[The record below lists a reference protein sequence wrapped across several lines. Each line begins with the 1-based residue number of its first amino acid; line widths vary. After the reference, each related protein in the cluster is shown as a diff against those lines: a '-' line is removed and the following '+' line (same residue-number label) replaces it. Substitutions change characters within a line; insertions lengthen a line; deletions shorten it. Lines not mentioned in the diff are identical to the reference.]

1 MIVSLRKLTLLTALA
16 LSLNPLLPASALGFM
31 EAFRAAQKN
40 DPTFQAA
47 IAENEAGQQNRAMG
61 RAGLLP
67 QISASASRAR
77 VRGERE
83 YTAQSQLGSRDV
95 IEPLSYFSTSRTV
108 QVRQSVFNLANIA
121 NFRQSRARAEYSTE
135 VFRGKQNDLAL
146 RLSTAYF
153 QTLLAQHNIDLAEAK
168 RQAFEQQLKTA
179 EMQYRAGDGTVTD
192 VDEARAR
199 RDLSEAQL
207 IESRN
212 QLVVTLRSLQ
222 ELIGERPTSLAQLKS
237 DFAKQVQ
244 PEAETLDAWL
254 DRALENSA
262 EIAAQR
268 RALEVAEREVD
279 KNRAGHFPTVDAY
292 ASYGRSQSD
301 SFSSINQE
309 YRTRQLGLQVNIPI
323 FSGGYTNAAT
333 TQAIANRERARNE
346 LEATVNKTH
355 IEVTK
360 QYSGVVS
367 GLAKVQAMEL
377 AVKSSEQALDST
389 KMGFKAGMR
398 TNVDILNAEEQLY
411 TSRRD
416 LADTKYTYLIS
427 RLRLKAAAGVLSE
440 ADLGEVDGYFG
451 PEKAVRE
458 RLVQAPRRSAGKGG

>member
-1 MIVSLRKLTLLTALA
+1 MIVRLRKLTLLTALA

-31 EAFRAAQKN
+31 EAYRAALQN
-40 DPTFQAA
+40 DPTYQAA

-67 QISASASRAR
+67 QISANASRAR

-83 YTAQSQLGSRDV
+83 YNTQTLSEVRNV

-108 QVRQSVFNLANIA
+108 QVRQSVLNMAAIA
-121 NFRQSRARAEYSTE
+121 NFRQGRARAEYSTE

-146 RLSTAYF
+146 RLSSAYF
-153 QTLLAQHNIDLAEAK
+153 QALLSQHAIDLAQAK
-168 RQAFEQQLKTA
+168 VQSIEQQLKTA
-179 EMQYRAGDGTVTD
+179 EVQFKAGDGTVTD

-199 RDLSEAQL
+199 RDLAQAQL
-207 IESRN
+207 IEARN
-212 QLVVTLRSLQ
+212 QLTVAMRSLQ
-222 ELIGERPTSLAQLKS
+222 ELVGDKPVSLAQLKA
-237 DFAKQVQ
+237 DFAKQLK
-244 PEAETLDAWL
+244 PELETLDTWL
-254 DRALENSA
+254 DRALESSA
-262 EIAAQR
+262 DIAAQR

-279 KNRAGHFPTVDAY
+279 KNRAGHLPTVDVY
-292 ASYGRSQSD
+292 ASSGRSQSD

-309 YRTRQLGLQVNIPI
+309 YRTRQLGVQVNIPI

-360 QYSGVVS
+360 QYSGTVS
-367 GLAKVQAMEL
+367 GLAKVQALEL
-377 AVKSSEQALDST
+377 AVKSSEQALEST

-398 TNVDILNAEEQLY
+398 SNVDILNAEEQLY

-416 LADTKYTYLIS
+416 LAEAKYVYLLS
-427 RLRLKAAAGVLSE
+427 RLRLKAAAGQLSE
-440 ADLGEVDGYFG
+440 ADMGEVDSYFG
-451 PEKAVRE
+451 AEKPVRE
-458 RLVQAPRRSAGKGG
+458 KLVQARRSANGS

>member
-1 MIVSLRKLTLLTALA
+1 MIVRLRKLTLLTALA

-31 EAFRAAQKN
+31 EAYRAALQN
-40 DPTFQAA
+40 DPTYQAA

-67 QISASASRAR
+67 QISANVSRAR

-83 YTAQSQLGSRDV
+83 YNTQTLSEVRNV
-95 IEPLSYFSTSRTV
+95 IEPLRYFSTSRTV
-108 QVRQSVFNLANIA
+108 QVRQSVLNMAAIA
-121 NFRQSRARAEYSTE
+121 NFRQGRARAEYSTE

-146 RLSTAYF
+146 RLSSAYF
-153 QTLLAQHNIDLAEAK
+153 QALLSQHAIDLAQAK
-168 RQAFEQQLKTA
+168 VQSIEQQLKTA
-179 EMQYRAGDGTVTD
+179 EVQFKAGDGTVTD

-199 RDLSEAQL
+199 RDLAQAQL
-207 IESRN
+207 IEARN
-212 QLVVTLRSLQ
+212 QLTVAMRSLQ
-222 ELIGERPTSLAQLKS
+222 ELVGDKPVSLAQLKA
-237 DFAKQVQ
+237 DFAKQLK
-244 PEAETLDAWL
+244 PELETLDTWL
-254 DRALENSA
+254 DRALETSA
-262 EIAAQR
+262 DIAAQR

-279 KNRAGHFPTVDAY
+279 KNRAGHLPTVDVY
-292 ASYGRSQSD
+292 ASSGRSQSD

-309 YRTRQLGLQVNIPI
+309 YRTRQLGVQVNIPI

-360 QYSGVVS
+360 QYSGTVS
-367 GLAKVQAMEL
+367 GLAKVQALEL
-377 AVKSSEQALDST
+377 AVKSSEQALEST

-398 TNVDILNAEEQLY
+398 SNVDILNAEEQLY

-416 LADTKYTYLIS
+416 LAEAKYVYLLS
-427 RLRLKAAAGVLSE
+427 RLRLKAAAGQLSE
-440 ADLGEVDGYFG
+440 ADMGEVDSYFG
-451 PEKAVRE
+451 AEKPVHE
-458 RLVQAPRRSAGKGG
+458 KLVQARRSANGS

>member
-1 MIVSLRKLTLLTALA
+1 MIVRLRKLTLLTALA

-31 EAFRAAQKN
+31 EAYRAALQN
-40 DPTFQAA
+40 DPTYQAA

-67 QISASASRAR
+67 QISANASRAR

-83 YTAQSQLGSRDV
+83 YNTQTLSGNV

-108 QVRQSVFNLANIA
+108 QVRQSVLNMAAIA
-121 NFRQSRARAEYSTE
+121 NFRQGRARAEYSTE

-146 RLSTAYF
+146 RLSSAYF
-153 QTLLAQHNIDLAEAK
+153 QALLSQHAIDLAQAK
-168 RQAFEQQLKTA
+168 VQSIEQQLKTA
-179 EMQYRAGDGTVTD
+179 EVQFKAGDGTVTD

-199 RDLSEAQL
+199 RDLAQAQL
-207 IESRN
+207 IEARN
-212 QLVVTLRSLQ
+212 QLTVAMRSLQ
-222 ELIGERPTSLAQLKS
+222 ELVGDKPVSLAQLKA
-237 DFAKQVQ
+237 DFAKQLK
-244 PEAETLDAWL
+244 PELETLDTWL
-254 DRALENSA
+254 DRALETSA
-262 EIAAQR
+262 DIAAQR

-279 KNRAGHFPTVDAY
+279 KNRAGHLPTVDVY
-292 ASYGRSQSD
+292 ASSGRSQSD

-309 YRTRQLGLQVNIPI
+309 YRTRQLGVQVNIPI

-360 QYSGVVS
+360 QYSGTVS
-367 GLAKVQAMEL
+367 GLAKVQALEL
-377 AVKSSEQALDST
+377 AVKSSEQALEST

-398 TNVDILNAEEQLY
+398 SNVDILNAEEQLY

-416 LADTKYTYLIS
+416 LAEAKYVYLLS
-427 RLRLKAAAGVLSE
+427 RLRLKAAAGQLSE
-440 ADLGEVDGYFG
+440 ADMGEVDSYFG
-451 PEKAVRE
+451 AEKPVHE
-458 RLVQAPRRSAGKGG
+458 KLVQARRSANGS

>member
-1 MIVSLRKLTLLTALA
+1 MIVRLRKLTLLTALA

-31 EAFRAAQKN
+31 EAYRAALQN
-40 DPTFQAA
+40 DPTYQAA

-67 QISASASRAR
+67 QISANASRAR

-83 YTAQSQLGSRDV
+83 YNTQTLSEVRNV

-108 QVRQSVFNLANIA
+108 QVRQSVLNMAAIA
-121 NFRQSRARAEYSTE
+121 NFRQGRARAEYSTE

-146 RLSTAYF
+146 RLSSAYF
-153 QTLLAQHNIDLAEAK
+153 QALLSQHAIDLAQAK
-168 RQAFEQQLKTA
+168 VQSIEQQLKTA
-179 EMQYRAGDGTVTD
+179 EVQFKAGDGTVTD

-199 RDLSEAQL
+199 RDLAQAQL
-207 IESRN
+207 IEARN
-212 QLVVTLRSLQ
+212 QLTVAMRSLQ
-222 ELIGERPTSLAQLKS
+222 ELVGDKPVSLAQLKA
-237 DFAKQVQ
+237 DFAKQLK
-244 PEAETLDAWL
+244 PELETLDVWL
-254 DRALENSA
+254 DRALETSA
-262 EIAAQR
+262 DIAAQR

-279 KNRAGHFPTVDAY
+279 KNRAGHLPTVDVY
-292 ASYGRSQSD
+292 ASSGRSQSD

-309 YRTRQLGLQVNIPI
+309 YRTRQLGVQVNIPI

-360 QYSGVVS
+360 QYSGTVS
-367 GLAKVQAMEL
+367 GLAKVQALEL
-377 AVKSSEQALDST
+377 AVKSSEQALEST

-398 TNVDILNAEEQLY
+398 SNVDILNAEEQLY

-416 LADTKYTYLIS
+416 LAEAKYVYLLS
-427 RLRLKAAAGVLSE
+427 RLRLKAAAGQLSE
-440 ADLGEVDGYFG
+440 ADMGEVDSYFG
-451 PEKAVRE
+451 AEKPVHE
-458 RLVQAPRRSAGKGG
+458 KLVQVRRSANGS

>member
-1 MIVSLRKLTLLTALA
+1 MIVRLRKLTLLTALA

-31 EAFRAAQKN
+31 EAYRAALQN
-40 DPTFQAA
+40 DPTYQAA

-67 QISASASRAR
+67 QISANASRAR

-83 YTAQSQLGSRDV
+83 YNTQTLSEVRNV

-108 QVRQSVFNLANIA
+108 QVRQSVLNMAAIA
-121 NFRQSRARAEYSTE
+121 NFRQGRARAEYSTE

-146 RLSTAYF
+146 RLSSAYF
-153 QTLLAQHNIDLAEAK
+153 QALLSQHAIDLAQAK
-168 RQAFEQQLKTA
+168 VQSIEQQLKTA
-179 EMQYRAGDGTVTD
+179 EVQFKAGDGTVTD

-199 RDLSEAQL
+199 RDLAQAQL
-207 IESRN
+207 IEARN
-212 QLVVTLRSLQ
+212 QLTVAMRSLQ
-222 ELIGERPTSLAQLKS
+222 ELVGDKPVSLAQLKA
-237 DFAKQVQ
+237 DFAKQLK
-244 PEAETLDAWL
+244 PELETLDTWL
-254 DRALENSA
+254 DRALETSA
-262 EIAAQR
+262 DIAAQR

-279 KNRAGHFPTVDAY
+279 KNRAGHLPTVDVY
-292 ASYGRSQSD
+292 ASSGRSQSD

-309 YRTRQLGLQVNIPI
+309 YRTRQLGVQVNIPI

-360 QYSGVVS
+360 QYSGTVS
-367 GLAKVQAMEL
+367 GLAKVQALEL
-377 AVKSSEQALDST
+377 AVKSSEQALEST

-398 TNVDILNAEEQLY
+398 SNVDILNAEEQLY

-416 LADTKYTYLIS
+416 LAEAKYVYLLS
-427 RLRLKAAAGVLSE
+427 RLRLKAAAGQLSE
-440 ADLGEVDGYFG
+440 ADMGEVDSYFG
-451 PEKAVRE
+451 AEKPVHE
-458 RLVQAPRRSAGKGG
+458 KLVQARRSANGS

>member
-1 MIVSLRKLTLLTALA
+1 MIVRLRKLTLLTALA

-31 EAFRAAQKN
+31 EAYRAALQN
-40 DPTFQAA
+40 DPTYQAA

-67 QISASASRAR
+67 QISANASRAR

-83 YTAQSQLGSRDV
+83 YNTQTLSEVRNV

-108 QVRQSVFNLANIA
+108 QVRQSVLNMAAIA
-121 NFRQSRARAEYSTE
+121 NFRQGRARAEYSTE

-146 RLSTAYF
+146 RLSSAYF
-153 QTLLAQHNIDLAEAK
+153 QALLSQHAIDLAQAK
-168 RQAFEQQLKTA
+168 VQSIEQQLKTA
-179 EMQYRAGDGTVTD
+179 EVQFKAGDGTVTD

-199 RDLSEAQL
+199 RDLAQAQL
-207 IESRN
+207 IEARN
-212 QLVVTLRSLQ
+212 QLTVAMRSLQ
-222 ELIGERPTSLAQLKS
+222 ELVGDKPVSLAQLKA
-237 DFAKQVQ
+237 DFAKQLK
-244 PEAETLDAWL
+244 PELETLDVWL
-254 DRALENSA
+254 DRALESSA
-262 EIAAQR
+262 DIAAQR

-279 KNRAGHFPTVDAY
+279 KNRAGHLPTVDVY
-292 ASYGRSQSD
+292 ASSGRSQSD

-309 YRTRQLGLQVNIPI
+309 YRTRQLGVQVNIPI

-360 QYSGVVS
+360 QYSGTVS
-367 GLAKVQAMEL
+367 GLAKVQALEL
-377 AVKSSEQALDST
+377 AVKSSEQALEST

-398 TNVDILNAEEQLY
+398 SNVDILNAEEQLY

-416 LADTKYTYLIS
+416 LAEAKYVYLLS
-427 RLRLKAAAGVLSE
+427 RLRLKAAAGQLSE
-440 ADLGEVDGYFG
+440 ADMGEVDSYFG
-451 PEKAVRE
+451 AEKPVHE
-458 RLVQAPRRSAGKGG
+458 KLVQARRSANGS

>member
-1 MIVSLRKLTLLTALA
+1 
-16 LSLNPLLPASALGFM
+16 
-31 EAFRAAQKN
+31 
-40 DPTFQAA
+40 
-47 IAENEAGQQNRAMG
+47 MG

-83 YTAQSQLGSRDV
+83 YTAQSLGSRDV

-108 QVRQSVFNLANIA
+108 QVRQSVLNMAAIA
-121 NFRQSRARAEYSTE
+121 NFRQGRARAEYSTE

-146 RLSTAYF
+146 RLSSAYF
-153 QTLLAQHNIDLAEAK
+153 QALLSQHAIDLAQAK
-168 RQAFEQQLKTA
+168 VQSIEQQLKTA
-179 EMQYRAGDGTVTD
+179 EVQFKAGDGTVTD

-199 RDLSEAQL
+199 RDLAQAQL
-207 IESRN
+207 IEARN
-212 QLVVTLRSLQ
+212 QLTVAMRSLQ
-222 ELIGERPTSLAQLKS
+222 ELVGDKPVSLAQLKA
-237 DFAKQVQ
+237 DFAKQLK
-244 PEAETLDAWL
+244 PELETLDTWL
-254 DRALENSA
+254 DRALETSA
-262 EIAAQR
+262 DIAAQR

-279 KNRAGHFPTVDAY
+279 KNRAGHLPTVDVY
-292 ASYGRSQSD
+292 ASSGRSQSD

-309 YRTRQLGLQVNIPI
+309 YRTRQLGVQVNIPI

-360 QYSGVVS
+360 QYSGTVS
-367 GLAKVQAMEL
+367 GLAKVQALEL
-377 AVKSSEQALDST
+377 AVKSSEQALEST

-398 TNVDILNAEEQLY
+398 SNVDILNAEEQLY

-416 LADTKYTYLIS
+416 LAEAKYVYLLS
-427 RLRLKAAAGVLSE
+427 RLRLKAAAGQLSE
-440 ADLGEVDGYFG
+440 ADMGEVDSYFG
-451 PEKAVRE
+451 AEKPVHE
-458 RLVQAPRRSAGKGG
+458 KLVQARRSANGS

>member
-1 MIVSLRKLTLLTALA
+1 MIVRLRKLTLLTALA

-31 EAFRAAQKN
+31 EAYRAALQN
-40 DPTFQAA
+40 DPTYQAA

-67 QISASASRAR
+67 QISANVSRAR

-83 YTAQSQLGSRDV
+83 YTAQTLTGSREV
-95 IEPLSYFSTSRTV
+95 VEPLKYFSYSRTV
-108 QVRQSVFNLANIA
+108 QVRQSVLNMAAIA
-121 NFRQSRARAEYSTE
+121 NFRQGRARAEYSTE

-146 RLSTAYF
+146 RLSSAYF
-153 QTLLAQHNIDLAEAK
+153 QALLSQHAIDLAQAK
-168 RQAFEQQLKTA
+168 VQSIEQQLKTA
-179 EMQYRAGDGTVTD
+179 EVQFKAGDGTVTD

-199 RDLSEAQL
+199 RDLAQAQL
-207 IESRN
+207 IEARN
-212 QLVVTLRSLQ
+212 QLTVAMRSLQ
-222 ELIGERPTSLAQLKS
+222 ELVGDKPVSLAQLKA
-237 DFAKQVQ
+237 DFAKQLK
-244 PEAETLDAWL
+244 PELETLDTWL
-254 DRALENSA
+254 DRALESSA
-262 EIAAQR
+262 DIAAQR

-279 KNRAGHFPTVDAY
+279 KNRAGHLPTVDVY
-292 ASYGRSQSD
+292 ASSGRSQSD

-309 YRTRQLGLQVNIPI
+309 YRTRQLGVQVNIPI

-360 QYSGVVS
+360 QYSGTVS
-367 GLAKVQAMEL
+367 GLAKVQALEL
-377 AVKSSEQALDST
+377 AVKSSEQALEST

-398 TNVDILNAEEQLY
+398 SNVDILNAEEQLY

-416 LADTKYTYLIS
+416 LAEAKYVYLLS
-427 RLRLKAAAGVLSE
+427 RLRLKAAAGQLSE
-440 ADLGEVDGYFG
+440 ADMGEVDSYFG
-451 PEKAVRE
+451 AEKPVHE
-458 RLVQAPRRSAGKGG
+458 KLVQARRSANGG

>member
-1 MIVSLRKLTLLTALA
+1 MIVRLRKLTLLTALA

-31 EAFRAAQKN
+31 EAYRAALQN
-40 DPTFQAA
+40 DPTYQAA

-67 QISASASRAR
+67 QISANASRAR

-83 YTAQSQLGSRDV
+83 YNTQTLSDV

-108 QVRQSVFNLANIA
+108 QVRQSVLNMAAIA
-121 NFRQSRARAEYSTE
+121 NFRQGRARAEYSTE

-146 RLSTAYF
+146 RLSSAYF
-153 QTLLAQHNIDLAEAK
+153 QALLSQHAIDLAQAK
-168 RQAFEQQLKTA
+168 VQSIEQQLKTA
-179 EMQYRAGDGTVTD
+179 EVQFKAGDGTVTD

-199 RDLSEAQL
+199 RDLAQAQL
-207 IESRN
+207 IEARN
-212 QLVVTLRSLQ
+212 QLTVAMRSLQ
-222 ELIGERPTSLAQLKS
+222 ELVGDKPVSLAQLKA
-237 DFAKQVQ
+237 DFAKQLK
-244 PEAETLDAWL
+244 PELETLDTWL
-254 DRALENSA
+254 DRALETSA
-262 EIAAQR
+262 DIAAQR

-279 KNRAGHFPTVDAY
+279 KNRAGHLPTVDVY
-292 ASYGRSQSD
+292 ASSGRSQSD

-309 YRTRQLGLQVNIPI
+309 YRTRQLGVQVNIPI

-360 QYSGVVS
+360 QYSGTVS
-367 GLAKVQAMEL
+367 GLAKVQALEL
-377 AVKSSEQALDST
+377 AVKSSEQALEST

-398 TNVDILNAEEQLY
+398 SNVDILNAEEQLY

-416 LADTKYTYLIS
+416 LAEAKYVYLLS
-427 RLRLKAAAGVLSE
+427 RLRLKAAAGQLSE
-440 ADLGEVDGYFG
+440 ADMGEVDSYFG
-451 PEKAVRE
+451 AEKPVHE
-458 RLVQAPRRSAGKGG
+458 KLVQARRSANGS

>member
-1 MIVSLRKLTLLTALA
+1 MIVRLRKLTLLTALA

-31 EAFRAAQKN
+31 EAYRAALQN
-40 DPTFQAA
+40 DPTYQAA

-67 QISASASRAR
+67 QISANASRAR

-83 YTAQSQLGSRDV
+83 YNTQTLSEVRNV

-108 QVRQSVFNLANIA
+108 QVRQSVLNMAAIA
-121 NFRQSRARAEYSTE
+121 NFRQGRARAEYSTE

-146 RLSTAYF
+146 RLSSAYF
-153 QTLLAQHNIDLAEAK
+153 QALLSQHAIDLAQAK
-168 RQAFEQQLKTA
+168 VQSIEQQLKTA
-179 EMQYRAGDGTVTD
+179 EVQFKAGDGTVTD

-199 RDLSEAQL
+199 RDLAQAQL
-207 IESRN
+207 IEARN
-212 QLVVTLRSLQ
+212 QLTVAMRSLQ
-222 ELIGERPTSLAQLKS
+222 ELVGDKPVSLAQLKA
-237 DFAKQVQ
+237 DFAKQLK
-244 PEAETLDAWL
+244 PELETLDTWL
-254 DRALENSA
+254 DRALETSA
-262 EIAAQR
+262 DIAAQR

-279 KNRAGHFPTVDAY
+279 KNRAGHLPTVDVY
-292 ASYGRSQSD
+292 ASSGRSQSD

-309 YRTRQLGLQVNIPI
+309 YRTRQLGVQVNIPI

-360 QYSGVVS
+360 QYSGTVS
-367 GLAKVQAMEL
+367 GLAKVQALEL
-377 AVKSSEQALDST
+377 AVKSSEQALEST

-398 TNVDILNAEEQLY
+398 SNVDILNAEEQLY

-416 LADTKYTYLIS
+416 LAEAKYVYLLS
-427 RLRLKAAAGVLSE
+427 RLRLKAAAGQLSE
-440 ADLGEVDGYFG
+440 ADMGEVDSYFG
-451 PEKAVRE
+451 AEKPVRE
-458 RLVQAPRRSAGKGG
+458 KLVQVRRSANGS

>member
-1 MIVSLRKLTLLTALA
+1 MIVRLRKLTLLTALA

-31 EAFRAAQKN
+31 EAYRAALQN
-40 DPTFQAA
+40 DPTYQAA

-67 QISASASRAR
+67 QISANASRAR

-83 YTAQSQLGSRDV
+83 YNTQTLSGNV

-108 QVRQSVFNLANIA
+108 QVRQSVLNMAAIA
-121 NFRQSRARAEYSTE
+121 NFRQGRARAEYSTE

-146 RLSTAYF
+146 RLSSAYF
-153 QTLLAQHNIDLAEAK
+153 QALLSQHAIDLAQAK
-168 RQAFEQQLKTA
+168 VQSIEQQLKTA
-179 EMQYRAGDGTVTD
+179 EVQFKAGDGTVTD

-199 RDLSEAQL
+199 RDLAQAQL
-207 IESRN
+207 IEARN
-212 QLVVTLRSLQ
+212 QLTVAMRSLQ
-222 ELIGERPTSLAQLKS
+222 ELVGDKPVSLAQLKA
-237 DFAKQVQ
+237 DFAKQLK
-244 PEAETLDAWL
+244 PELETLDVWL
-254 DRALENSA
+254 DRALETSA
-262 EIAAQR
+262 DIAAQR

-279 KNRAGHFPTVDAY
+279 KNRAGHLPTVDVY
-292 ASYGRSQSD
+292 ASSGRSQSD

-309 YRTRQLGLQVNIPI
+309 YRTRQLGVQVNIPI

-360 QYSGVVS
+360 QYSGTVS
-367 GLAKVQAMEL
+367 GLAKVQALEL
-377 AVKSSEQALDST
+377 AVKSSEQALEST

-398 TNVDILNAEEQLY
+398 SNVDILNAEEQLY

-416 LADTKYTYLIS
+416 LAEAKYVYLLS
-427 RLRLKAAAGVLSE
+427 RLRLKAAAGQLSE
-440 ADLGEVDGYFG
+440 ADMGEVDSYFG
-451 PEKAVRE
+451 AEKPVHE
-458 RLVQAPRRSAGKGG
+458 KLVQARRSANGS

>member
-1 MIVSLRKLTLLTALA
+1 MIVRLRKLTLLTALA

-31 EAFRAAQKN
+31 EAYRAALQN
-40 DPTFQAA
+40 DPTYQAA

-67 QISASASRAR
+67 QISANASRAR

-83 YTAQSQLGSRDV
+83 YNTQTLSEVRNV

-108 QVRQSVFNLANIA
+108 QVRQSVLNMAAIA
-121 NFRQSRARAEYSTE
+121 NFRQGRARAEYSTE

-146 RLSTAYF
+146 RLSSAYF
-153 QTLLAQHNIDLAEAK
+153 QALLSQHAIDLAQAK
-168 RQAFEQQLKTA
+168 VQSIEQQLKTA
-179 EMQYRAGDGTVTD
+179 EVQFKAGDGTVTD

-199 RDLSEAQL
+199 RDLAQAQL
-207 IESRN
+207 IEARN
-212 QLVVTLRSLQ
+212 QLTVAMRSLQ
-222 ELIGERPTSLAQLKS
+222 ELVGDKPVSLAQLKA
-237 DFAKQVQ
+237 DFAKQLK
-244 PEAETLDAWL
+244 PELETLDTWL
-254 DRALENSA
+254 DRALESSA
-262 EIAAQR
+262 DIAAQR

-279 KNRAGHFPTVDAY
+279 KNRAGHLPTVDVY
-292 ASYGRSQSD
+292 ASSGRSQSD

-309 YRTRQLGLQVNIPI
+309 YRTRQLGVQVNIPI

-360 QYSGVVS
+360 QYSGTVS
-367 GLAKVQAMEL
+367 GLAKVQALEL
-377 AVKSSEQALDST
+377 AVKSSEQALEST

-398 TNVDILNAEEQLY
+398 SNVDILNAEEQLY

-416 LADTKYTYLIS
+416 LAEAKYVYLLS
-427 RLRLKAAAGVLSE
+427 RLRLKAAAGQLSE
-440 ADLGEVDGYFG
+440 ADMGEVDSYFG
-451 PEKAVRE
+451 AEKPVHE
-458 RLVQAPRRSAGKGG
+458 KLVQVRRSANGS

>member
-1 MIVSLRKLTLLTALA
+1 MIVRLRKLTLLTALA

-31 EAFRAAQKN
+31 EAYRAALQN
-40 DPTFQAA
+40 DPTYQAA

-67 QISASASRAR
+67 QISANVSRAR

-83 YTAQSQLGSRDV
+83 YTAQTLTGSEV
-95 IEPLSYFSTSRTV
+95 VEPLKYFSYSRTV
-108 QVRQSVFNLANIA
+108 QVRQSVLNMAAIA
-121 NFRQSRARAEYSTE
+121 NFRQGRARAEYSTE

-146 RLSTAYF
+146 RLSSAYF
-153 QTLLAQHNIDLAEAK
+153 QALLSQHAIDLAQAK
-168 RQAFEQQLKTA
+168 VQSIEQQLKTA
-179 EMQYRAGDGTVTD
+179 EVQFKAGDGTVTD

-199 RDLSEAQL
+199 RDLAQAQL
-207 IESRN
+207 IEARN
-212 QLVVTLRSLQ
+212 QLTVAMRSLQ
-222 ELIGERPTSLAQLKS
+222 ELVGDKPVSLAQLKA
-237 DFAKQVQ
+237 DFAKQLK
-244 PEAETLDAWL
+244 PELETLDTWL
-254 DRALENSA
+254 DRALETSA
-262 EIAAQR
+262 DIAAQR

-279 KNRAGHFPTVDAY
+279 KNRAGHLPTVDVY
-292 ASYGRSQSD
+292 ASSGRSQSD

-309 YRTRQLGLQVNIPI
+309 YRTRQLGVQVNIPI

-360 QYSGVVS
+360 QYSGTVS
-367 GLAKVQAMEL
+367 GLAKVQALEL
-377 AVKSSEQALDST
+377 AVKSSEQALEST

-398 TNVDILNAEEQLY
+398 SNVDILNAEEQLY

-416 LADTKYTYLIS
+416 LAEAKYVYLLS
-427 RLRLKAAAGVLSE
+427 RLRLKAAAGQLSE
-440 ADLGEVDGYFG
+440 ADMGEVDSYFG
-451 PEKAVRE
+451 AEKPVHE
-458 RLVQAPRRSAGKGG
+458 KLVQARRSANGS

>member
-1 MIVSLRKLTLLTALA
+1 MIVRLRKLTLLTALA

-31 EAFRAAQKN
+31 EAYRAALQN
-40 DPTFQAA
+40 DPTYQAA

-67 QISASASRAR
+67 QISANASRAR

-83 YTAQSQLGSRDV
+83 YNTQTLSDV

-108 QVRQSVFNLANIA
+108 QVRQSVLNMAAIA
-121 NFRQSRARAEYSTE
+121 NFRQGRARAEYSTE

-146 RLSTAYF
+146 RLSSAYF
-153 QTLLAQHNIDLAEAK
+153 QALLSQHAIDLAQAK
-168 RQAFEQQLKTA
+168 VQSIEQQLKTA
-179 EMQYRAGDGTVTD
+179 EVQFKAGDGTVTD

-199 RDLSEAQL
+199 RDLAQAQL
-207 IESRN
+207 IEARN
-212 QLVVTLRSLQ
+212 QLTVAMRSLQ
-222 ELIGERPTSLAQLKS
+222 ELVGDKPVSLAQLKA
-237 DFAKQVQ
+237 DFAKQLK
-244 PEAETLDAWL
+244 PELETLDTWL
-254 DRALENSA
+254 DRALESSA
-262 EIAAQR
+262 DIAAQR

-279 KNRAGHFPTVDAY
+279 KNRAGHLPTVDVY
-292 ASYGRSQSD
+292 ASSGRSQSD

-309 YRTRQLGLQVNIPI
+309 YRTRQLGVQVNIPI

-360 QYSGVVS
+360 QYSGTVS
-367 GLAKVQAMEL
+367 GLAKVQALEL
-377 AVKSSEQALDST
+377 AVKSSEQALEST

-398 TNVDILNAEEQLY
+398 SNVDILNAEEQLY

-416 LADTKYTYLIS
+416 LAEAKYVYLLS
-427 RLRLKAAAGVLSE
+427 RLRLKAAAGQLSE
-440 ADLGEVDGYFG
+440 ADMGEVDSYFG
-451 PEKAVRE
+451 AEKPVHE
-458 RLVQAPRRSAGKGG
+458 KLVQARRSANGS

>member
-1 MIVSLRKLTLLTALA
+1 MIVRLRKLTLLTALA

-31 EAFRAAQKN
+31 EAYRAALQN
-40 DPTFQAA
+40 DPTYQAA

-67 QISASASRAR
+67 QISANASRAR

-83 YTAQSQLGSRDV
+83 YNTQTLSEVRNV

-108 QVRQSVFNLANIA
+108 QVRQSVLNMAAIA
-121 NFRQSRARAEYSTE
+121 NFRQGRARAEYSTE

-146 RLSTAYF
+146 RLSSAYF
-153 QTLLAQHNIDLAEAK
+153 QALLSQHAIDLAQAK
-168 RQAFEQQLKTA
+168 VQSIEQQLKTA
-179 EMQYRAGDGTVTD
+179 EVQFKAGDGTVTD

-199 RDLSEAQL
+199 RDLAQAQL
-207 IESRN
+207 IEARN
-212 QLVVTLRSLQ
+212 QLTVAMRSLQ
-222 ELIGERPTSLAQLKS
+222 ELVGDKPVSLAQLKA
-237 DFAKQVQ
+237 DFAKQLK
-244 PEAETLDAWL
+244 PELETLDVWL
-254 DRALENSA
+254 DRALETSA
-262 EIAAQR
+262 DIAAQR

-279 KNRAGHFPTVDAY
+279 KNRAGHLPTVDVY
-292 ASYGRSQSD
+292 ASSGRSQSD

-309 YRTRQLGLQVNIPI
+309 YRTRQLGVQVNIPI

-360 QYSGVVS
+360 QYSGTVS
-367 GLAKVQAMEL
+367 GLAKVQALEL
-377 AVKSSEQALDST
+377 AVKSSEQALEST

-398 TNVDILNAEEQLY
+398 SNVDILNAEEQLY

-416 LADTKYTYLIS
+416 LAEAKYVYLLS
-427 RLRLKAAAGVLSE
+427 RLRLKAAAGQLSE
-440 ADLGEVDGYFG
+440 ADMGEVDSYFG
-451 PEKAVRE
+451 AEKPVHE
-458 RLVQAPRRSAGKGG
+458 KLVQARRSANGS

>member
-1 MIVSLRKLTLLTALA
+1 MIVRLRKLTLLTALA

-31 EAFRAAQKN
+31 EAYRAALQN
-40 DPTFQAA
+40 DPTYQAA

-67 QISASASRAR
+67 QISANASRAR

-83 YTAQSQLGSRDV
+83 YNSNV

-108 QVRQSVFNLANIA
+108 QVRQSVLNMAAIA
-121 NFRQSRARAEYSTE
+121 NFRQGRARAEYSTE

-146 RLSTAYF
+146 RLSSAYF
-153 QTLLAQHNIDLAEAK
+153 QALLSQHAIDLAQAK
-168 RQAFEQQLKTA
+168 VQSIEQQLKTA
-179 EMQYRAGDGTVTD
+179 EVQFKAGDGTVTD

-199 RDLSEAQL
+199 RDLAQAQL
-207 IESRN
+207 IEARN
-212 QLVVTLRSLQ
+212 QLTVAMRSLQ
-222 ELIGERPTSLAQLKS
+222 ELVGDKPVSLAQLKA
-237 DFAKQVQ
+237 DFAKQLK
-244 PEAETLDAWL
+244 PELETLDTWL
-254 DRALENSA
+254 DRALETSA
-262 EIAAQR
+262 DIAAQR

-279 KNRAGHFPTVDAY
+279 KNRAGHLPTVDVY
-292 ASYGRSQSD
+292 ASSGRSQSD

-309 YRTRQLGLQVNIPI
+309 YRTRQLGVQVNIPI

-360 QYSGVVS
+360 QYSGTVS
-367 GLAKVQAMEL
+367 GLAKVQALEL
-377 AVKSSEQALDST
+377 AVKSSEQALEST

-398 TNVDILNAEEQLY
+398 SNVDILNAEEQLY

-416 LADTKYTYLIS
+416 LAEAKYVYLLS
-427 RLRLKAAAGVLSE
+427 RLRLKAAAGQLSE
-440 ADLGEVDGYFG
+440 ADMGEVDSYFG
-451 PEKAVRE
+451 AEKPVHE
-458 RLVQAPRRSAGKGG
+458 KLVQARRSANGG

>member
-1 MIVSLRKLTLLTALA
+1 MIVRLRKLTLLTALA

-31 EAFRAAQKN
+31 EAYRAALQN
-40 DPTFQAA
+40 DPTYQAA

-67 QISASASRAR
+67 QISANASRAR

-83 YTAQSQLGSRDV
+83 YNTQTLSGVR
-95 IEPLSYFSTSRTV
+95 EPLSYFSTSRTV
-108 QVRQSVFNLANIA
+108 QVRQSVLNMAAIA
-121 NFRQSRARAEYSTE
+121 NFRQGRARAEYSTE

-146 RLSTAYF
+146 RLSSAYF
-153 QTLLAQHNIDLAEAK
+153 QALLSQHAIDLAQAK
-168 RQAFEQQLKTA
+168 VQSIEQQLKTA
-179 EMQYRAGDGTVTD
+179 EVQFKAGDGTVTD

-199 RDLSEAQL
+199 RDLAQAQL
-207 IESRN
+207 IEARN
-212 QLVVTLRSLQ
+212 QLTVAMRSLQ
-222 ELIGERPTSLAQLKS
+222 ELVGDKPVSLAQLKA
-237 DFAKQVQ
+237 DFAKQLK
-244 PEAETLDAWL
+244 PELETLDTWL
-254 DRALENSA
+254 DRALETSA
-262 EIAAQR
+262 DIAAQR

-279 KNRAGHFPTVDAY
+279 KNRAGHLPTVDVY
-292 ASYGRSQSD
+292 ASSGRSQSD

-309 YRTRQLGLQVNIPI
+309 YRTRQLGVQVNIPI

-360 QYSGVVS
+360 QYSGTVS
-367 GLAKVQAMEL
+367 GLAKVQALEL
-377 AVKSSEQALDST
+377 AVKSSEQALEST

-398 TNVDILNAEEQLY
+398 SNVDILNAEEQLY

-416 LADTKYTYLIS
+416 LAEAKYVYLLS
-427 RLRLKAAAGVLSE
+427 RLRLKAAAGQLSE
-440 ADLGEVDGYFG
+440 ADMGEVDSYFG
-451 PEKAVRE
+451 AEKPVHE
-458 RLVQAPRRSAGKGG
+458 KLVQARRSANGS

>member
-1 MIVSLRKLTLLTALA
+1 MIVRLRKLTLLTALA

-31 EAFRAAQKN
+31 EAYRAALQN
-40 DPTFQAA
+40 DPTYQAA

-67 QISASASRAR
+67 QISANASRAR

-83 YTAQSQLGSRDV
+83 YNTQTLSGNV

-108 QVRQSVFNLANIA
+108 QVRQSVLNMAAIA
-121 NFRQSRARAEYSTE
+121 NFRQGRARAEYSTE

-146 RLSTAYF
+146 RLSSAYF
-153 QTLLAQHNIDLAEAK
+153 QALLSQHAIDLAQAK
-168 RQAFEQQLKTA
+168 VQSIEQQLKTA
-179 EMQYRAGDGTVTD
+179 EVQFKAGDGTVTD

-199 RDLSEAQL
+199 RDLAQAQL
-207 IESRN
+207 IEARN
-212 QLVVTLRSLQ
+212 QLTVAMRSLQ
-222 ELIGERPTSLAQLKS
+222 ELVGDKPVSLAQLKA
-237 DFAKQVQ
+237 DFAKQLK
-244 PEAETLDAWL
+244 PELETLDTWL
-254 DRALENSA
+254 DRALESSA
-262 EIAAQR
+262 DIAAQR

-279 KNRAGHFPTVDAY
+279 KNRAGHLPTVDVY
-292 ASYGRSQSD
+292 ASSGRSQSD

-309 YRTRQLGLQVNIPI
+309 YRTRQLGVQVNIPI

-360 QYSGVVS
+360 QYSGTVS
-367 GLAKVQAMEL
+367 GLAKVQALEL
-377 AVKSSEQALDST
+377 AVKSSEQALEST

-398 TNVDILNAEEQLY
+398 SNVDILNAEEQLY

-416 LADTKYTYLIS
+416 LAEAKYVYLLS
-427 RLRLKAAAGVLSE
+427 RLRLKAAAGQLSE
-440 ADLGEVDGYFG
+440 ADMGEVDSYFG
-451 PEKAVRE
+451 AEKPVHE
-458 RLVQAPRRSAGKGG
+458 KLVQARRSANGS

>member
-1 MIVSLRKLTLLTALA
+1 MIVRLRKLTLLTALA

-31 EAFRAAQKN
+31 EAYRAALQN
-40 DPTFQAA
+40 DPTYQAA

-67 QISASASRAR
+67 QISANASRAR

-83 YTAQSQLGSRDV
+83 YSTQTLTGMRNV

-108 QVRQSVFNLANIA
+108 QVRQSVLNLAAIS
-121 NFRQSRARAEYSTE
+121 NFRQGRARAEYSSE

-146 RLSTAYF
+146 RLSSAYF
-153 QTLLAQHNIDLAEAK
+153 QALLSQHAIDLAQAK
-168 RQAFEQQLKTA
+168 RQAIEQQLKTA
-179 EMQYRAGDGTVTD
+179 EVQFKAGDGTVTD

-199 RDLSEAQL
+199 RDLAEAQL
-207 IESRN
+207 IEARN
-212 QLVVTLRSLQ
+212 QLTVSMRSLQ
-222 ELIGERPTSLAQLKS
+222 ELVGDKPVSLAQLKA
-237 DFAKQVQ
+237 DFAKQLK
-244 PEAETLDAWL
+244 PEPDTLDAWL
-254 DRALENSA
+254 DRALETSA
-262 EIAAQR
+262 DIAAQR

-279 KNRAGHFPTVDAY
+279 KNRAGHLPTVDVY

-309 YRTRQLGLQVNIPI
+309 YRTRQLGVQVNIPI

-367 GLAKVQAMEL
+367 GLAKVQALEL

-398 TNVDILNAEEQLY
+398 SNVDILNAEEQLY

-416 LADTKYTYLIS
+416 LAEAKYVYLLS
-427 RLRLKAAAGVLSE
+427 RLRLKAAAGMLSE
-440 ADLGEVDGYFG
+440 VDMGEVDSYFG
-451 PEKAVRE
+451 AEKPVKLA
-458 RLVQAPRRSAGKGG
+458 QAAPRRSVAGN